1 MVPCHVL
8 AGGLPPFL
16 IFSEALSSPS
26 VYRYWY
32 RPGCTSPTA
41 EMGDYGAEEV
51 ERADPSPMAAWPR
64 RPPARPRIRRQTGWR
79 SAPPPLKGRSWLCR
93 RFCSKPA
100 LGFGPML
107 WPPRPFLG
115 GLTGVLAR
123 ARGTWAGAFRSDAT
137 SGATGQRGNPV
148 VALCPNPRYEYQ
160 YQYPSHPC
168 TWPRWRSK
176 PLPAS
181 TRSASVYG
189 VGLPVAE
196 WADASPRD
204 APATCVRSLCE
215 QRGSPPL
222 AALSAA
228 SSEML
233 HPLLDIVAK
242 LPALVCVLRHLAFA
256 CQYIQQNSH
265 AQHETLSYS

>member
-26 VYRYWY
+26 VYQYWY

-137 SGATGQRGNPV
+137 SGATGQPRCGIASKSTVRGM
-148 VALCPNPRYEYQ
+148 
-160 YQYPSHPC
+160 
-168 TWPRWRSK
+168 
-176 PLPAS
+176 
-181 TRSASVYG
+181 
-189 VGLPVAE
+189 LPV
-196 WADASPRD
+196 SQP
-204 APATCVRSLCE
+204 PLHLATLAIETLAHEHSLCE
-215 QRGSPPL
+215 RVWCGIT
-222 AALSAA
+222 
-228 SSEML
+228 SS
-233 HPLLDIVAK
+233 
-242 LPALVCVLRHLAFA
+242 
-256 CQYIQQNSH
+256 
-265 AQHETLSYS
+265 